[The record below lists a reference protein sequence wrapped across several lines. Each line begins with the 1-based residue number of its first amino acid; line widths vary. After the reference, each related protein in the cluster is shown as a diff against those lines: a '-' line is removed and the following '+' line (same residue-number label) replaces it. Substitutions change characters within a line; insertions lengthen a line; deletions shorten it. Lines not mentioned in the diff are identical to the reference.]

1 MKIEIADYTKGT
13 VIFILTVEIFL
24 ETTKL
29 FVLNVFI
36 KIQLIKVKTIKKYF
50 FFLILYFVDIHFIFN
65 FKKIM
70 ISTRTIVLMYFL
82 NVIVLLILV
91 FILSFIFN

>member
-50 FFLILYFVDIHFIFN
+50 FF
-65 FKKIM
+65 
-70 ISTRTIVLMYFL
+70 
-82 NVIVLLILV
+82 
-91 FILSFIFN
+91 

>member
-1 MKIEIADYTKGT
+1 MKIEIADYTKGA

>member
-50 FFLILYFVDIHFIFN
+50 FFFNIIFC
-65 FKKIM
+65 
-70 ISTRTIVLMYFL
+70 
-82 NVIVLLILV
+82 
-91 FILSFIFN
+91 